1 MATHS
6 KTRST
11 IPHAG
16 QTTLPTLPSLEQPLP
31 VLSPDQLKPDKYSRM
46 CEDCNGEGVTDTRS
60 KVLGQTELP
69 CLDCGGKGWIPIGD
83 ERRGRAAAVVN
94 GPSRVAFLLN

>member
-11 IPHAG
+11 IPRAG

-31 VLSPDQLKPDKYSRM
+31 VLSPDQSKPK
-46 CEDCNGEGVTDTRS
+46 
-60 KVLGQTELP
+60 
-69 CLDCGGKGWIPIGD
+69 
-83 ERRGRAAAVVN
+83 RADPLAKHLW
-94 GPSRVAFLLN
+94 PTTPKRP